1 MRLSASSA
9 RCLSGR
15 ARQRT
20 RIMAGVATARMGS
33 VSHAPLPRAMFG
45 ATIEEGNMGKEKGPP
60 PKEKKKPK
68 KTKASKPA

>member
-1 MRLSASSA
+1 
-9 RCLSGR
+9 
-15 ARQRT
+15 
-20 RIMAGVATARMGS
+20 MAGVATARMGS
-33 VSHAPLPRAMFG
+33 VSHAPLPRALFG